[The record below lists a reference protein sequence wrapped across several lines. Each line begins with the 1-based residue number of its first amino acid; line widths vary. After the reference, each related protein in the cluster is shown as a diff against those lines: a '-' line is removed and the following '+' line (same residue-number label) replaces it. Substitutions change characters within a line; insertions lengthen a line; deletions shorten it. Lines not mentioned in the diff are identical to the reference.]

1 MKRIL
6 IAVDGSDGSGVAVQE
21 GLKLA
26 DAFQAS
32 VTFVSVTKA
41 TLPVLGDPYYQRAI
55 SDGIHRAQA
64 ALTEAMSV
72 AEETGVVADYEL
84 LEGDAAEQ
92 VVGLGRRRGVDLI
105 VAGSRG
111 LGSIK
116 GALLGSVSSAIVRH
130 SDCPVLVAKASGAAA
145 QSKAA

>member
-6 IAVDGSDGSGVAVQE
+6 IAVDGSDGSGVAVRE

-41 TLPVLGDPYYQRAI
+41 PLPVLGDPYYQRAI
-55 SDGIHRAQA
+55 SEGTHRAQA

-72 AEETGVVADYEL
+72 AEKTGVVADYEL

-92 VVGLGRRRGVDLI
+92 IVELGRRRGVDLI

-130 SDCPVLVAKASGAAA
+130 ADCPVLVAKASGAAA
-145 QSKAA
+145 QSEAA